1 MTDRVNEIYR
11 RLYHHFGPQHWWP
24 GETKLEI
31 TVGAVLTQ
39 NTNWQNVE
47 KAIANLQERNLLSLS
62 ALAEIPTDILAQHI
76 KPSGYYNL
84 KAKRLKNLIS
94 AIGQEDEDLA
104 NFFATDLDTL
114 RQNLLA
120 VKGIGPETADAII
133 LYAAA
138 KPIFVIDAYTHRI
151 LLRHDLIW
159 EESDYQEMQELFMS
173 ALPEDVE
180 LYNEYHALLVR
191 LGKEFCLKRKPKCEG
206 CPLAGL

>member
-11 RLYHHFGPQHWWP
+11 RLYRHFGPQHWWP
-24 GETKLEI
+24 GETQLEI
-31 TVGAVLTQ
+31 TIGAVLTQ

-47 KAIANLQERNLLSLS
+47 KAIANLQAHNLLSLP
-62 ALAEIPTDILAQHI
+62 ALSEIPVDILARHI
-76 KPSGYYNL
+76 QPSGYYNL
-84 KAKRLKNLIS
+84 KAKRLKNLIA
-94 AIGQEDEDLA
+94 AIGREDGDLA
-104 NFFATDLDTL
+104 SFLATDLDTL

-159 EESDYQEMQELFMS
+159 EESDYHEMQELFMS
-173 ALPEDVE
+173 ALPEDVG
-180 LYNEYHALLVR
+180 LYNEYHALLVK
-191 LGKEFCLKRKPKCEG
+191 LGKEFCLKSKPKCAD